1 MTTDNTHNLS
11 VGHCNIQGGLIS
23 ISKSTQIAQL
33 LRKYEL
39 DVLSL
44 NEINLGE
51 SVDSCTLNIPSS
63 FDFIRKDRE
72 NSCRGGCALL
82 VNKKMAYKVVECGP
96 GIKNIEAIWIKIKS
110 SNIYICGFYR
120 SNNYCHIDTFIEY
133 MNKCMKKLRG
143 KRVMWIGDIN
153 VDQNDI
159 KNSTYK
165 KLDLAL
171 KTYGLKQTIQGITRF
186 HKHGQKY
193 STTTIDVVFTNFYSD
208 FEICQVL
215 DERIGDHQA
224 IRCTVNF
231 SVQKPPKYEKI
242 IIRNHSQANIKA
254 FKDYLKYESAVV
266 GNTLNCTDVEEAANA
281 LNSHLNDNYD
291 HFFPHK
297 TISVHE
303 KYLFKPSK
311 ELLDAIKLKN
321 KLFGKFKNCLEK
333 LKKQK
338 NSCERCN
345 DCILCIKCNDAWKTF
360 KTQRNLVT
368 KLKKFNKR
376 QNVITDLKA
385 KSNCNDLKGIWKTI
399 KMASNLKPTGN
410 PQSSHDST
418 CELEADSLNEHFS
431 IIGYKLQ
438 SEIPVHNNMG
448 FADFLSPASDTHNLS
463 EFIPVSSS
471 DVANYVK
478 SLSSSK
484 AVFDQMPLKIFKA
497 ILPCILEPITHIV
510 NLSLTTGIV
519 PSFCKTAKITP
530 IFKSG
535 DTGDPSNYRPI
546 SILPIVS
553 KCIEYFVSVQLK
565 DYIETNNIFCNQ
577 QYGFRENH
585 STTYLMLDLIDKIY
599 DSKSNGQ
606 VPAIIFLDIKKAFD
620 TVNHDILLEKLNH
633 YGISGTALLWF
644 RNYLTGRYQ
653 CTKFGNKVSS
663 LLLVLCGVPQG
674 SLLGPILFSIY
685 INDLQNAC
693 KLSIPF
699 LFADDGALFFK
710 DICRK
715 SYMNMQ
721 IELLIIKKWLEVNK
735 LSLNIEK
742 TEYMVFDQNLES
754 ELILVDDIL
763 IYECK
768 VTKYLGLMIDHKL
781 SFAKHVEHIEKKV
794 SKRINAM
801 YKSKNLLPLKYR
813 KMFANSL
820 VLPVFDYLD
829 VIYGRAGNVRLS
841 HLDILYKKVA
851 KIALD
856 VPTTETS
863 LNVYRDMKWLPL
875 HLRRQLHLSNF
886 MFRIIKGSC
895 PPNAVNKFRYIS
907 GGSRNANNCNLYTPK
922 SNSHKQFSYLGAIC
936 WNIVPHE
943 LRNID
948 SVKTFSNTLKAQ
960 FLSSISNDV
969 NYSTN
974 NNHDYMY
981 KPILSTSIAQPQ
993 LGNR

>member
-1 MTTDNTHNLS
+1 MNVDNHNLT
-11 VGHCNIQGGLIS
+11 VGHCNIQGGLTS
-23 ISKSTQIAQL
+23 ISKSSEISQL
-33 LRKYEL
+33 IRKHEL

-72 NSCRGGCALL
+72 NSSRGGCALL

-153 VDQNDI
+153 VDQNNI
-159 KNSTYK
+159 TNSTYK

-171 KTYGLKQTIQGITRF
+171 KTYGLKQTVQGITRF

-193 STTTIDVVFTNFYSD
+193 STTTIDVIFTNFYSD
-208 FEICQVL
+208 FEQCTVL

-224 IRCTVNF
+224 IKCEIKF
-231 SVQKPPKYEKI
+231 SVQKAPKYEKI
-242 IIRNHSQANIKA
+242 QIRNHSLANIKA
-254 FKDYLKYESAVV
+254 FKEYLTYESGIVSDV
-266 GNTLNCTDVEEAANA
+266 LNCSDVEDAANT

-291 HFFPHK
+291 YFFPYK

-303 KYLFKPSK
+303 KFLYKPSK
-311 ELLDAIKLKN
+311 ELLEAIKLKK
-321 KLFGKFKNCLEK
+321 KLFGKFKKCLEK
-333 LKKQK
+333 IEKQK
-338 NSCERCN
+338 SNCGRCN
-345 DCILCIKCNDAWKTF
+345 VCNLCVKCNKAWETF

-376 QNVITDLKA
+376 QNVINDLKA

-399 KMASNLKPTGN
+399 KLASNLKPSGN
-410 PQSSHDST
+410 PQTNQDSS
-418 CELEADSLNEHFS
+418 CKLEVNSLNEHFS
-431 IIGYKLQ
+431 RIGYQLQ
-438 SEIPVHNNMG
+438 SQIPVHDNMG
-448 FADFLSPASDTHNLS
+448 YADFLPPAPDTNGMS
-463 EFIPVSSS
+463 EFNPVSSS
-471 DVANYVK
+471 DVDNFVK

-484 AVFDQMPLKIFKA
+484 AVFDQIPLKIFKA
-497 ILPCILEPITHIV
+497 ILPCILEPITHII
-510 NLSLTTGIV
+510 NLSLTSGIV

-535 DTGDPSNYRPI
+535 DPEDPNNYRPI
-546 SILPIVS
+546 SILPIIS
-553 KCIEYFVSVQLK
+553 KCIEYFVSLQLK
-565 DYIETNNIFCNQ
+565 SYIESNNIFCNQ

-585 STTYLMLDLIDKIY
+585 STTYLMLDLIDEIY
-599 DSKSNGQ
+599 NSKSNGQ

-620 TVNHDILLEKLNH
+620 TVNHEILLEKLNH
-633 YGISGTALLWF
+633 YGITGTVLLWF
-644 RNYLTGRYQ
+644 INYLTGRYQ
-653 CTKFGNKVSS
+653 CTKMGNKVSS
-663 LLLVLCGVPQG
+663 VLLVLCGVPQG

-685 INDLQNAC
+685 INDLENAC
-693 KLSIPF
+693 KLSTPF
-699 LFADDGALFFK
+699 LFADDGALLFK

-715 SYMNMQ
+715 TYMNMQ
-721 IELLIIKKWLEVNK
+721 IELLIIRNWLQVNK
-735 LSLNIEK
+735 LSLNVEK
-742 TEYMVFDQNLES
+742 TEFMVFDQNSEN

-781 SFAKHVEHIEKKV
+781 SFANHIEHVEKKV

-801 YKSKNLLPLKYR
+801 YKSKSLLPLKYR
-813 KMFANSL
+813 KMFANAL

-829 VIYGRAGNVRLS
+829 VIYSRAGKIRLS

-856 VPTTETS
+856 VPTTESS
-863 LNVYRDMKWLPL
+863 LNVYKDMKWLPL

-886 MFRIIKGSC
+886 MFRTIKGTC
-895 PPNAVNKFRYIS
+895 PPNFMNKFRYIS
-907 GGSRNANNCNLYTPK
+907 GGSRHANNCNLYIPK
-922 SNSHKQFSYLGAIC
+922 SSNHKEFSYLGATC
-936 WNIVPHE
+936 WNIIPHE
-943 LRNID
+943 LRNLD
-948 SVKTFSNTLKAQ
+948 DVKTFSNTLKAQ
-960 FLSSISNDV
+960 FLSSISNDE
-969 NYSTN
+969 NYSTDN
-974 NNHDYMY
+974 SYDYMY
-981 KPILSTSIAQPQ
+981 KPISIAPSSQ
-993 LGNR
+993 LPHPI